1 MYSYSA
7 HSAGN
12 ASIDDPDGNMV
23 YDEALDQIENHYQH
37 LSDDISVMR
46 LDANDQLLNALIAQA
61 HVVLQLSTRE
71 GFEVKVSEALHAG
84 RPVIATLAGGIP
96 LQVKNE
102 ENGFLVEPDDFKA
115 VAQHLLDLFTKPDLW
130 QKMSHA
136 ARTGVS
142 DEVSTPGNALAWY
155 YLAAK
160 WVDVGTGSKGG
171 LKGSEKWVNDMAR
184 EEAGYTY
191 KEGENRLPRSFTT

>member
-1 MYSYSA
+1 MY
-7 HSAGN
+7 
-12 ASIDDPDGNMV
+12 DDTI
-23 YDEALDQIENHYQH
+23 DQIETQYPH
-37 LSDDISVMR
+37 LAEDISVMR
-46 LDANDQLLNALIAQA
+46 LDANDQLLNVLIAKA

-96 LQVKNE
+96 LQIKDKVNGYLVKP
-102 ENGFLVEPDDFKA
+102 GDYKA
-115 VAQHLLDLFTKPDLW
+115 VAQHLTELWSDHDLW
-130 QKMSHA
+130 SRMSHEA
-136 ARTGVS
+136 STGVS

-160 WVDVGTGSKGG
+160 WTATDIQDGAGQA

-184 EEAGYTY
+184 EEAGILYQD
-191 KEGENRLPRSFTT
+191 GENRLPRSFTQKRS